1 VRKRTIVIIIS
12 LISAFILMSGGYG
25 SWQKPLFITGRIKVI
40 EPPPPP
46 VIEVVPINAEILEPN
61 KPVTVDPEVMNKPGE
76 NETKELLPVE
86 VIDAIDN
93 PQDTDSVPINQL
105 GNNEENNSEN
115 IVNTEQEQEQ
125 AVSEAIDGEN
135 TQEIALPTLEA
146 ADEVNGNTTE
156 DQKSE

>member
-1 VRKRTIVIIIS
+1 
-12 LISAFILMSGGYG
+12 
-25 SWQKPLFITGRIKVI
+25 
-40 EPPPPP
+40 
-46 VIEVVPINAEILEPN
+46 
-61 KPVTVDPEVMNKPGE
+61 MNKPGE

-105 GNNEENNSEN
+105 GNNGENNSEN
-115 IVNTEQEQEQ
+115 IVNTKQEQ